1 MNLNNMILTVFS
13 GTTTVDSSGIK
24 APSSTPKSDKEAGGE
39 KATNLS

>member
-13 GTTTVDSSGIK
+13 GTMTVDSAGIK
-24 APSSTPKSDKEAGGE
+24 ASSSTPKSEKELCE